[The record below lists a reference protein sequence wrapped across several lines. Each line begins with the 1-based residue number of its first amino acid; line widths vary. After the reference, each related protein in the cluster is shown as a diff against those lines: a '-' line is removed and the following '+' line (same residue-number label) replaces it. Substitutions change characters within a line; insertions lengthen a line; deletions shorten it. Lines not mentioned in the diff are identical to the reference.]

1 MSQRPNFLT
10 RHGVWLRAPRVDQGV
25 VDYASAVEVYT
36 TRMRMAEAV
45 AGVLLAI
52 GIGVA
57 LAVMLVA
64 WWSA

>member
-10 RHGVWLRAPRVDQGV
+10 RPGVWLRAPRVDQSA
-25 VDYASAVEVYT
+25 VDYASPVEVYT

-45 AGVLLAI
+45 AGVMLAI